1 MRLCGQVVCEN
12 TYGGTLTLKQ
22 SGFTLIELI
31 VTMTIFAILMAIGV
45 PSYQSITTSMRM
57 SGEIDT
63 LMGDLKFARSEAV
76 KRGLNVS
83 ACPTAGTPCS
93 STATDWSTGWIVYDT
108 TTPST
113 LRISPSLTRG
123 DTLTWTPGTAGTNPS
138 ITPSGYFLTP
148 GEMVLNN
155 AAGDVG
161 QRRCIFIA
169 IGTLTV
175 NKGAA
180 C

>member
-1 MRLCGQVVCEN
+1 MVEP
-12 TYGGTLTLKQ
+12 LKQ

-31 VTMTIFAILMAIGV
+31 VTMTILAILLAIGV

-57 SGEIDT
+57 SGEIDS

-83 ACPTAGTPCS
+83 ACPTAGTPCG
-93 STATDWSTGWIVYDT
+93 STGTNWSSGWIIYD
-108 TTPST
+108 PASANT
-113 LRISPSLTRG
+113 LRITPSLTSG
-123 DTLTWTPGTAGTNPS
+123 DTLTWTPSSGGANPS
-138 ITPSGYFLTP
+138 VTPTGYFSTP
-148 GEMVLNN
+148 GEMILDD
-155 AAGDVG
+155 AAGDIS

-169 IGTLTV
+169 TGTLTA